1 MPETLRS
8 STSPAFFC
16 RALGAFFEEDGAKS
30 PGIRVPWLFAVS
42 TLVQAGAHGVLA
54 SCAGLLGQALVGRQF
69 VAAGAFVDS
78 PPVLF
83 PPLVLCAAGFSA
95 AVVKTAA
102 GALGIYEQKRAAF
115 RAGNSVRRAITDAI
129 LRAGQA
135 GPAARTHAAIAV
147 QLRDVERGVDEGVFA
162 AIRAV
167 AHLVP
172 LAIVLI
178 TLSSHLALISFAV
191 LAPFAIVLGRVRRRL
206 RAGHGRASRLAEQL
220 HAGVD
225 ELVRHLDL
233 WRTYG
238 AGGRVRRA
246 LAVAGEQAGLAAARA
261 DAARAAIS
269 GSNEA
274 LAALALLVA
283 VALVERGGL
292 PLGRGSLVAFAA
304 VFFLMYRPLRDL
316 GEARIAV
323 ERGAHALEALDRLRA
338 QVEGDTPMHT
348 PVGTPHTPAWGLER
362 LVVRRL
368 AVVRGDHAT
377 PEVSLDAGPG
387 EIVALVGPTGAGKT
401 SLLRALLGLERDV
414 AGEIHYGERDLG
426 RAGVGPAERPFA
438 WVPQEAAIVSGTLA
452 ENVALGAPETAA
464 GEAAARAALATI
476 GAGSLEGRADDHLAA
491 GGPELSGGERQWV
504 AIARALASG
513 LPVLLLD
520 EPTSGLDA
528 LSQARVL
535 EALVAVRG
543 GRTVILVTHRPE
555 PLAIADR
562 VVRLGTQHVSG
573 AARPSVPAG
582 PRGTLPQ

>member
-1 MPETLRS
+1 MPSVRQNL
-8 STSPAFFC
+8 
-16 RALGAFFEEDGAKS
+16 
-30 PGIRVPWLFAVS
+30 RVPWLFAAA
-42 TLVQAGAHGVLA
+42 TLVQAGAHGALA

-78 PPVLF
+78 PPLLF
-83 PPLVLCAAGFSA
+83 PPLLLCLCGFTAAL
-95 AVVKTAA
+95 VKTGA

-115 RAGNSVRRAITDAI
+115 RAGNSARRAITDAI

-135 GPAARTHAAIAV
+135 GSAARTHAALAIR
-147 QLRDVERGVDEGVFA
+147 LREIERGVDEGVLA

-172 LAIVLI
+172 LAIVLLM
-178 TLSSHLALISFAV
+178 LSSRLALVSFAV
-191 LAPFAIVLGRVRRRL
+191 LAPFALALGQVRRGL

-246 LAVAGEQAGLAAARA
+246 LAIAGEQAGHAAARA
-261 DAARAAIS
+261 DAAKAAIS
-269 GSNEA
+269 GANEV
-274 LAALALLVA
+274 LAALALLIA
-283 VALVERGGL
+283 VAWVERGDRGGL
-292 PLGRGSLVAFAA
+292 ALGQGSLVAFAA

-316 GEARIAV
+316 GEARIAI
-323 ERGAHALEALDRLRA
+323 ERGGYALEELNQLRA
-338 QVEGDTPMHT
+338 EVTGATVVHT
-348 PVGTPHTPAWGLER
+348 PVSSAHTPAWRLEY
-362 LVVRRL
+362 LAIHEL
-368 AVVRGDHAT
+368 AVVRGEHAT
-377 PEVSLDAGPG
+377 SPTTLEAAPG
-387 EIVALVGPTGAGKT
+387 EIVALVGPTGSGKT
-401 SLLRALLGLERDV
+401 SLLRALLGLERGV
-414 AGEIHYGERDLG
+414 TGEVRYGARDITG
-426 RAGVGPAERPFA
+426 AGVGPSERPFA
-438 WVPQEAAIVSGTLA
+438 WVPQEAAIISGTLD
-452 ENVALGAPETAA
+452 ENIALGAPETVA
-464 GEAAARAALATI
+464 GEAAARSALATI
-476 GAGSLEGRADDHLAA
+476 GARSLEGRGGDALAA

-535 EALVAVRG
+535 DALVAVRG
-543 GRTVILVTHRPE
+543 QRTVILVTHRPE

-562 VVRLGTQHVSG
+562 VVVLGGQHVSV
-573 AARPSVPAG
+573 AASSSARAG
-582 PRGTLPQ
+582 PHGTLPP